1 MCKKMPNAAY
11 KVVMHGHE
19 KYLILALSLLKDFAA
34 VFLTLIMNTR
44 EFKSR
49 YFVL

>member
-1 MCKKMPNAAY
+1 MPTAVY
-11 KVVMHGHE
+11 EVVMHGHE

-44 EFKSR
+44 EFKNSIFDYVCR
-49 YFVL
+49 